1 MLTLVIGGAR
11 SGKSEWAEHLAHAS
25 GLPVTYVATAQDY
38 PNDLEWQNRI
48 RLHQQRRPPEWQVQ
62 VIPCALGEFVS
73 KCCAGQ
79 TVLID
84 SLGTWVSNCLE
95 QSEAD
100 WQTTQA
106 SLITHLHACPS
117 QVILVAEETGWGVV
131 PAFSSGRL
139 FRDRLGVLTQHLGV
153 IATAVYLVIAGFA
166 LRLDQMGEKLPSS
179 SAFLPDSINY

>member
-25 GLPVTYVATAQDY
+25 GLPVIYVATAQDY
-38 PNDLEWQNRI
+38 PDDLEWQRRI

-62 VIPCALGEFVS
+62 MIPFALGEFVS
-73 KCCAGQ
+73 KCRAGQ

-100 WQTTQA
+100 WQRTQVR
-106 SLITHLHACPS
+106 LITNLQSCPS
-117 QVILVAEETGWGVV
+117 QVILVAEETGWGIV

-139 FRDRLGVLTQHLGV
+139 FRDRLGHLTRQLGL
-153 IATAVYLVIAGFA
+153 IAHAVYLVIAGYT
-166 LRLDQMGEKLPSS
+166 LRLDQMGEKLANP
-179 SAFLPDSINY
+179 SAFLSDSLNY